1 MASLLYDQVSELK
14 QLFVVNLHL
23 NRVFDAQIAQ
33 IYKMNFRSRGIHY
46 ASSSL

>member
-1 MASLLYDQVSELK
+1 MASMLYNQPSELT
-14 QLFVVNLHL
+14 QLFFVNLHL

-33 IYKMNFRSRGIHY
+33 IYKMNFRSRGIHD